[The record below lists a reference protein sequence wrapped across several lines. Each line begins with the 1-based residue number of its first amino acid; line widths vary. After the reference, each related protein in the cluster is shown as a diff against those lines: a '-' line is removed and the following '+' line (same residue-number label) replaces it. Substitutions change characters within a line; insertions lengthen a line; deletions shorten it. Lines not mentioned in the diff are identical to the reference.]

1 MAQPYHPWS
10 KEQLTT
16 LVTSWT
22 MGQAAPEKR
31 LLSGHG
37 CCTEE
42 GLPGPSHPDPSKDT
56 SFLHSQA
63 PGNLS
68 TGTITG
74 GRRRVSKETRNIF
87 RFIPIWLKRGP
98 QHRKI
103 SSRHQHPKSLT
114 RIQTRCSVQ
123 KHPWGH
129 INEKKI
135 QNYGKVQFQFCEIFL
150 EFRHRNG
157 EKETHPDIKP

>member
-1 MAQPYHPWS
+1 MWHG
-10 KEQLTT
+10 LI
-16 LVTSWT
+16 T
-22 MGQAAPEKR
+22 MVQRTANYTCHKLDHGTGSSRER

-42 GLPGPSHPDPSKDT
+42 GLPGPSHPDPSKDMG
-56 SFLHSQA
+56 FLHSRA

-103 SSRHQHPKSLT
+103 SSRHQHLKSLT

-129 INEKKI
+129 IKGEENTKL
-135 QNYGKVQFQFCEIFL
+135 L
-150 EFRHRNG
+150 EG
-157 EKETHPDIKP
+157 PIPIL